1 MYCKNCGHERQAGEK
16 FCPVCGTPFP
26 EEDGNQDVVPN
37 VTSTNQDSERNAID
51 NNVVVDTPTRK
62 EPTPIV
68 NNYNGGSYS
77 PTSEPTKSSN
87 KPVLITIC
95 VLALVII
102 LGVTVSALS
111 SSNRSS
117 ESSADDTGYV
127 SDTTDN
133 SGSDEQGSA
142 DSNGSS
148 SVPSDLSWIV
158 GTWRVDADANTTILL
173 QIGDGRVIC
182 QSTITN
188 GGQPDTSMGT
198 YYIQDDV
205 IHATFND
212 MGGLVT
218 TYPINRSDQ
227 TIDAGDGLSFYKV
240 R

>member
-1 MYCKNCGHERQAGEK
+1 MFCKNCGHERQAGEK

-87 KPVLITIC
+87 KSVLITIC

-102 LGVTVSALS
+102 LGVTVSVLS
-111 SSNRSS
+111 SSDSS
-117 ESSADDTGYV
+117 ESSADNSESV
-127 SDTTDN
+127 NTTDN
-133 SGSDEQGSA
+133 SGSDEQGSG
-142 DSNGSS
+142 DNNNSS

>member
-87 KPVLITIC
+87 KSVLITIC

-133 SGSDEQGSA
+133 SGSDEQGSG
-142 DSNGSS
+142 DDNSGSDNS
-148 SVPSDLSWIV
+148 TSETGASDEEEAWNYALSK
-158 GTWRVDADANTTILL
+158 TF
-173 QIGDGRVIC
+173 IGKDG
-182 QSTITN
+182 STIRITRN
-188 GGQPDTSMGT
+188 GVFRDGLCL
-198 YYIQDDV
+198 
-205 IHATFND
+205 ATD
-212 MGGLVT
+212 PQLVT
-218 TYPINRSDQ
+218 FGNGVAIFNASTPTGYTMIFSVEEGSDNFAC
-227 TIDAGDGLSFYKV
+227 TFK
-240 R
+240 